1 MRRWQNSP
9 RLADLLKIHFGIEV
23 GPQDGKSSCVCT
35 KCALKICNAGTL
47 FEFIRTAL
55 SYKNTNEESPG
66 KKHLKWVIIIP
77 AQRNI
82 KKTLCLFLTIY
93 VVAQLPARKVC
104 LKDKN
109 QQRFHPFP
117 SPKWNCNVFNSHT
130 RPVGTTTKTSFSSS
144 SKIRSRQPRTDEW
157 HFLSTLSYAP
167 MNSIVPSTN

>member
-1 MRRWQNSP
+1 MRSWQNSP

-35 KCALKICNAGTL
+35 KCAWKICNAGTL

-55 SYKNTNEESPG
+55 SYENTNEESPG

-82 KKTLCLFLTIY
+82 KKMLCLYLTIY

-104 LKDKN
+104 L
-109 QQRFHPFP
+109 R
-117 SPKWNCNVFNSHT
+117 
-130 RPVGTTTKTSFSSS
+130 TKTNRDF
-144 SKIRSRQPRTDEW
+144 I
-157 HFLSTLSYAP
+157 HFLHQNETVTYLTP
-167 MNSIVPSTN
+167 TPGQLEQPPKHLFLRVPR